1 MKNALSKGFTLI
13 ELMIVVAII
22 GILAAVA
29 LPAYQNYIN
38 TANMAK
44 LNSAYEET
52 INFVKS
58 EMARTRADISMGT
71 ELRDDASTRLA
82 TGAAWIV
89 VLEAQVGV
97 DKFRRSSPEG
107 EPAAVAGAASSVDAS
122 LGITAVNT
130 IGTHTNAT
138 PFTVSVER
146 PIYGDFTA
154 LVSQTAAW

>member
-38 TANMAK
+38 TANAAK
-44 LNSAYEET
+44 LNSTYEET

-58 EMARTRADISMGT
+58 EMARTRAAISMGT
-71 ELRDDASTRLA
+71 EVRATASTRL
-82 TGAAWIV
+82 GSSAAWITE
-89 VLEAQVGV
+89 LETQVGV
-97 DKFRRSSPEG
+97 DKFNRSSPEG
-107 EPAAVAGAASSVDAS
+107 AAAAVAGVSVTADAS
-122 LGITAVNT
+122 LGLTAVNT
-130 IGTHTNAT
+130 IATHTPTT

-154 LVSQTAAW
+154 VVSQTAEW